1 MARRAELDPPTARAS
16 RSPALSGTVNGT
28 LDKTATGAPGKPY
41 TCGSY
46 TSGAIHQVTLS
57 GLAPKTTYF
66 YSVGAAGAASTVRSF
81 VSSPGVG
88 AFYPYT
94 FAAIGDLGQT
104 AYSADTLA
112 HVSASSTVNSAF
124 LSGDV
129 SYADGDQPRVSLL
142 HSRPRV
148 PRRRRSACL
157 YTRIARL
164 ASLFCAVGLLPAHG
178 RHARQLDAVYGCQ
191 REPRE

>member
-1 MARRAELDPPTARAS
+1 M
-16 RSPALSGTVNGT
+16 NGT

-104 AYSADTLA
+104 AYSADTCA

-124 LSGDV
+124 LTGDV

-142 HSRPRV
+142 
-148 PRRRRSACL
+148 RR
-157 YTRIARL
+157 TRTFRDAAAVR
-164 ASLFCAVGLLPAHG
+164 ASTRDSCVSPPFCAVGLLPAHG

-191 REPRE
+191 RQPRE